1 MTYVLRKPS
10 SVLVNIFHSISAF
23 FFVISLS
30 QSIELQNDPYE
41 EARSHYRSKVDELK
55 KNIENAGAYNVKEGR
70 VVFYT
75 LESCLELGSA
85 YCFGNNPE
93 SPYGAYEIDP
103 IDEQYVNDTDT
114 ITEFRF
120 RPDEALVIIGATP
133 PPATYFGFT
142 HYLYRRFK
150 KNGKWKLISGS
161 IDDSINPMTI
171 NVTAGDGSYESK
183 FDAETV
189 IVYTGDNRSFRD
201 VQDIVEEIGIP
212 SSSTNLGVYSLD
224 NINMGVTAGSD
235 TVTFLIRCVN
245 FYNKSIASLYMEN
258 PPLHVLRLTPVV
270 RRDFES
276 IEKYPIPIRSTST
289 TGRNEEYLIP
299 TLNRLQRSII
309 QNEGGVGIDITRANS
324 NTMEATLYGEN
335 CLANDQACY
344 RDNSDST
351 YFFNYPGRSLYK
363 DDFFIVFGPNHV
375 ESGFSRYIS
384 VSLYDGET
392 AIAAK
397 AFNSE
402 NELKRSAWRYLPD
415 DPFQNQMYAIM
426 IVEIARTDHF
436 RYISVSLY
444 DGGTASDAFNSENE
458 LKGSAWRY
466 LPDDPFQNQM
476 YAIMIRRD
484 CTNRPFCMEV
494 ADLSKYTPAI
504 VIRAYLSDSTVG
516 PDPLELVGARVI
528 FGTSKRQSVKQLRN
542 RRKNPGDPDD
552 IPDTFDNKPGNK

>member
-93 SPYGAYEIDP
+93 SPYGAYEIGP

-324 NTMEATLYGEN
+324 ITMEATLYGEN

-384 VSLYDGET
+384 VSLYDG
-392 AIAAK
+392 
-397 AFNSE
+397 
-402 NELKRSAWRYLPD
+402 
-415 DPFQNQMYAIM
+415 
-426 IVEIARTDHF
+426 
-436 RYISVSLY
+436 
-444 DGGTASDAFNSENE
+444 GTASDAFNSENE

-494 ADLSKYTPAI
+494 ANLSKYTPAI

-542 RRKNPGDPDD
+542 RRKNPEDPDD